1 MSSITVDVRAGE
13 RKNLLLALA
22 PGLAITASIA
32 LIAHLG
38 SHNIGFLKNYQMI
51 MAILLGA
58 FVNNVIGSPAAATE
72 GVTFSLRR
80 ILRFSIVLLGLQIT
94 AQQAA
99 EVGGAGIAMIAVGLL
114 ATLLV
119 TVPIG
124 MLLGVPRGLSLLIG
138 VGTSIC
144 GASAIISA
152 KAAVQ
157 GDDEDAAYA
166 IASITL
172 FGTASIFLYPIA
184 NGFLHLS
191 PHNFGLWAGASIH
204 EVAQVVA
211 TAFDGGPEALR
222 TGTIA
227 KLTRVAMMAPV
238 IIALGEMSLR
248 FGFGAA
254 DAKARP
260 PFPWFLVGFLAMVG
274 VASFVAL
281 PHTGGGVVDGAR
293 LLALL
298 VRAHMSEISTANA
311 FLLSMAMAAMGMHTN
326 IRHIRS
332 KGARPLLVGLLS
344 TLFMSLTT
352 LAMIHWLA

>member
-1 MSSITVDVRAGE
+1 MSSVTVDARASE
-13 RKNLLLALA
+13 RRNFVLALA
-22 PGLAITASIA
+22 PGLAITAGIA
-32 LIAHLG
+32 LVAHFA
-38 SHNIGFLKNYQMI
+38 SHHVGFLKNYQMI
-51 MAILLGA
+51 MAIVLGA
-58 FVNNVIGSPAAATE
+58 FVHNVVGSPAAATE

-80 ILRFSIVLLGLQIT
+80 ILRFAIVLLGLQIT

-99 EVGGAGIAMIAVGLL
+99 EVGGAGIAMIAMGLL
-114 ATLLV
+114 STLIV

-172 FGTASIFLYPIA
+172 FGTAAIFLYPIA

-191 PHNFGLWAGASIH
+191 SHAFGLWAGASIH

-211 TAFDGGPEALR
+211 TAFDGGPGALR

-248 FGFGAA
+248 FGFGSA

-260 PFPWFLVGFLAMVG
+260 PFPWFLVGVLAMVG

-281 PHTGGGVVDGAR
+281 PHAGSGVVDAS
-293 LLALL
+293 ALL
-298 VRAHMSEISTANA
+298 VRDHMSAISTVTA
-311 FLLSMAMAAMGMHTN
+311 FLLSMAMAAMGMHTD

-344 TLFMSLTT
+344 TLFISLTT

>member
-1 MSSITVDVRAGE
+1 MSIIAVAARASE
-13 RKNLLLALA
+13 RRNPFVALV

-32 LIAHLG
+32 TIAYLA

-51 MAILLGA
+51 MSIILGA
-58 FVNNVIGSPAAATE
+58 LVHNVLGTPAAAKE
-72 GVTFSLRR
+72 GAAFSLRR

-94 AQQAA
+94 AQQAI
-99 EVGGAGIAMIAVGLL
+99 EVGGAGIAMIATGLL

-119 TVPIG
+119 TMVMG
-124 MLLGVPRGLSLLIG
+124 RVLGVPHGLSLLIG

-157 GDDEDAAYA
+157 GKDEDAAYA

-172 FGTASIFLYPIA
+172 FGTAAIFIYPIA
-184 NGFLHLS
+184 NGFLHLA
-191 PHNFGLWAGASIH
+191 PRDFGLWAGASIH

-211 TAFDGGPEALR
+211 TAFDGGPDALR
-222 TGTIA
+222 IGTIA

-238 IIALGEMSLR
+238 IIAIGEMGLR
-248 FGFGAA
+248 LGLGRA
-254 DAKARP
+254 DAKVRP
-260 PFPWFLVGFLAMVG
+260 PFPWFLIGFLAMVG

-281 PHTGGGVVDGAR
+281 PHTGDGVLDAPAVFVREHMGA
-293 LLALL
+293 
-298 VRAHMSEISTANA
+298 ISSGTA
-311 FLLSMAMAAMGMHTN
+311 FLLSMAMAAMGMHAD

-332 KGARPLLVGLLS
+332 NGIRPLLLGLLS
-344 TLFMSLTT
+344 TLFISLTT
-352 LAMIHWLA
+352 FAMIRFAV

>member
-1 MSSITVDVRAGE
+1 MSSVTVDVRAQI
-13 RKNLLLALA
+13 RKNTLLALA

-32 LIAHLG
+32 LIAHLA
-38 SHNIGFLKNYQMI
+38 SHNVGFLKNYQMI
-51 MAILLGA
+51 MAIILGA
-58 FVNNVIGSPAAATE
+58 FVNNVVGTPAAANE

-99 EVGGAGIAMIAVGLL
+99 EVGGAGIALIAVGLL
-114 ATLLV
+114 ATLFV

-124 MLLGVPRGLSLLIG
+124 MALGVPRGLSLLIG

-152 KAAVQ
+152 KTAVQ

-172 FGTASIFLYPIA
+172 FGTASIFAYPLA
-184 NGFLHLS
+184 NSLLHLS
-191 PHNFGLWAGASIH
+191 PHDFGLWAGASIH

-211 TAFDGGPEALR
+211 TAFDGGPDALR
-222 TGTIA
+222 IGTIA

-238 IIALGEMSLR
+238 IILLGQMSFRL
-248 FGFGAA
+248 GFGSA
-254 DAKARP
+254 DAKVRP

-274 VASFVAL
+274 VASFVAM
-281 PHTGGGVVDGAR
+281 PHTDGGMVDAAA
-293 LLALL
+293 LLA
-298 VRAHMSEISTANA
+298 RDHMSAISTATA
-311 FLLSMAMAAMGMHTN
+311 FLLSMAMAAMGMHTS

-332 KGARPLLVGLLS
+332 KGARPLLLGLLS
-344 TLFMSLTT
+344 TLFISLTT
-352 LAMIHWLA
+352 LAMIHWFA

>member
-1 MSSITVDVRAGE
+1 MSSVIVDARAQAPKNTVLV
-13 RKNLLLALA
+13 LA
-22 PGLAITASIA
+22 PGLAITVGIA
-32 LIAHLG
+32 LIAYLA
-38 SHNIGFLKNYQMI
+38 SHNVGFLKNYQMI
-51 MAILLGA
+51 MAILLGMLMR
-58 FVNNVIGSPAAATE
+58 NVIGMPAAASE
-72 GVTFSLRR
+72 GVAFSLRR

-94 AQQAA
+94 AQQAT
-99 EVGGAGIAMIAVGLL
+99 EVGGAGIALIAVGLVT
-114 ATLLV
+114 TLFV

-124 MLLGVPRGLSLLIG
+124 TALGVPRGLSLLIG

-144 GASAIISA
+144 GASAIIAA

-172 FGTASIFLYPIA
+172 FGTASIFLYPII

-191 PHNFGLWAGASIH
+191 PHDFGLWAGASIH

-211 TAFDGGPEALR
+211 TAFDGGPDALR

-238 IIALGEMSLR
+238 IILLGQMGFRL
-248 FGFGAA
+248 GFGHAHG
-254 DAKARP
+254 KARP

-274 VASFVAL
+274 VASFIAM
-281 PHTGGGVVDGAR
+281 PHTDGGLIDTA
-293 LLALL
+293 ALF
-298 VRAHMSEISTANA
+298 VRDHMTAISTATA
-311 FLLSMAMAAMGMHTN
+311 FLLSMAMSAMGVHTD

-332 KGARPLLVGLLS
+332 KGVRPLLVGLFS
-344 TLFMSLTT
+344 TLFISLTT
-352 LAMIHWLA
+352 LAMIRWFT